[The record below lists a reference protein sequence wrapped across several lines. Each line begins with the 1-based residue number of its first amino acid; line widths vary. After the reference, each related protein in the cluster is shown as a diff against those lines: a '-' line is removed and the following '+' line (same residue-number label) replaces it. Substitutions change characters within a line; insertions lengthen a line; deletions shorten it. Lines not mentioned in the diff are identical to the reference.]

1 MNSTKSYF
9 IVLVLSLII
18 LITMCATI
26 IKKTDDKYISSSIED
41 KTFIPDDLINL
52 NSENLL
58 KEITK
63 LGIRVSSSKGNAKA
77 GKLIKTYFE
86 GIGLDP
92 YKNDSYYNSFDLKE
106 GTPFIEKATGN
117 ESNFFNGTLENV
129 IGKINGEDNSKAIIV
144 SAHFD
149 TFINTVGVL
158 DNTSGVI
165 ALLKIAKEISTKL
178 KNKKFPVDILFVAF
192 NGEENGL
199 LGSSS
204 LVKDLKNMYTDFY
217 NINIDCAGLENKPLA
232 YKNKH
237 EESNE
242 LYESLGIY
250 IDKYKIYR
258 DPELDYMTIHTSDH
272 IPFQNAGKAAITIR
286 DSISD
291 NLIHTPDDNNLNL
304 IDHDKLMNLVNA
316 ISNFILEGNGK
327 IY

>member
-26 IKKTDDKYISSSIED
+26 IKNTDNDYISSSIKD
-41 KTFIPDDLINL
+41 VKFIHKNLIDLD
-52 NSENLL
+52 SKSLL

-63 LGIRVSSSKGNAKA
+63 LGNRVSSSEQNAKI

-92 YKNDSYYNSFDLKE
+92 YKKGSYYDSFDVKQE
-106 GTPFIEKATGN
+106 MSFMDKATGKGLN
-117 ESNFFNGTLENV
+117 YFSGTLENV
-129 IGKINGEDNSKAIIV
+129 IGKINGEDNSKAIVV

-149 TFINTVGVL
+149 TFINTTGVL

-165 ALLKIAKEISTKL
+165 ILLKIAKEISTKL

-192 NGEENGL
+192 NGKENGL

-204 LVKDLKNMYTDFY
+204 LVKDLKNTYTDFY
-217 NINIDCAGLENKPLA
+217 NINIDCTGLENKSLA

-237 EESNE
+237 EKSDK
-242 LYESLGIY
+242 LYESLGPY
-250 IDKYKIYR
+250 IDKYKIHK
-258 DPELDYMTIHTSDH
+258 DPELDYLNIHTSDH
-272 IPFQNAGKAAITIR
+272 VPFQNAGKAAIIIT

-291 NLIHTPDDNNLNL
+291 NLIHTPKDNNLNL
-304 IDHDKLMNLVNA
+304 IDHNKIMNLVNA
-316 ISNFILEGNGK
+316 ISNFIINENGK
-327 IY
+327 MY

>member
-26 IKKTDDKYISSSIED
+26 IKNSDDKYISSSIKDE
-41 KTFIPDDLINL
+41 KFIHGDLINL
-52 NSENLL
+52 NSKDLV

-63 LGIRVSSSKGNAKA
+63 LGVRPSSSAQNAKV

-86 GIGLDP
+86 GIGLEP
-92 YKNDSYYNSFDLKE
+92 YKNNSYYDSFDVKE
-106 GTPFIEKATGN
+106 GMSFIDKATGKGLN
-117 ESNFFNGTLENV
+117 YFNGTLENI
-129 IGKINGEDNSKAIIV
+129 IGKIDGEDSSKAIII

-158 DNTSGVI
+158 DNTSGIVI
-165 ALLKIAKEISTKL
+165 LLKIAKEISNRL
-178 KNKKFPVDILFVAF
+178 RNRNFPVDILFVAF

-204 LVKDLKNMYTDFY
+204 LVKDLKDMYADFY
-217 NINIDCAGLENKPLA
+217 NINIDCTGLENKPLA

-237 EESNE
+237 EKSNE
-242 LYESLGIY
+242 LYESLGAY

-258 DPELDYMTIHTSDH
+258 DPDLDYLNIHTSDH
-272 IPFQNAGKAAITIR
+272 IPFQNAEKAAITIR

-291 NLIHTPDDNNLNL
+291 NLIHTPKDNNLNL
-304 IDHDKLMNLVNA
+304 IDHTKLMNLVNA
-316 ISNFILEGNGK
+316 ISNFVIDGNGK